1 MACFLSQ
8 NEMQELLC
16 SAVVFS
22 VPKGEFMGT
31 TEIKITI
38 DPNGNIRREVV
49 DRPQPET
56 RKPKFLKRLT
66 SSLTTRTAA
75 LDNR

>member
-1 MACFLSQ
+1 
-8 NEMQELLC
+8 MQELLF
-16 SAVVFS
+16 SAVGFS

-38 DPNGNIRREVV
+38 DPNGNIHREVV
-49 DRPQPET
+49 DRPKPET
-56 RKPKFLKRLT
+56 KRPKFLKRLR
-66 SSLTTRTAA
+66 SNLTTRTAA

>member
-8 NEMQELLC
+8 NEMQELLF
-16 SAVVFS
+16 SAVGFS

-38 DPNGNIRREVV
+38 DPNGNIHREVV
-49 DRPQPET
+49 DRPKPET

-66 SSLTTRTAA
+66 SSLKTGPAV
-75 LDNR
+75 LENR